1 MNQYLIMT
9 AAALLFAACGED
21 EKETPQ
27 AVLPAVSVTGT
38 YELHTGEP
46 LSTLT
51 LTGTATHEGKSVD
64 GTFEWKDGSTAY
76 QAAGQ
81 YDAPWVFTPADAV
94 KYTPVEGTVA
104 VTDLPNVYVCG
115 SEVNSSNMSVAKVW
129 KNDKELAPL
138 TSGTLESSVTSLAV
152 SGADLYVCGYEAN
165 KSSESVAKVWKNGKE
180 LYTLTGNVIG
190 HCLVLQ

>member
-1 MNQYLIMT
+1 MNQYLLMT

-27 AVLPAVSVTGT
+27 AVLPSVSVTGT

-51 LTGTATHEGKSVD
+51 LTGTATHEGMSVA
-64 GTFEWKDGSTAY
+64 GTFERKDGSTAY

-115 SEVNSSNMSVAKVW
+115 SE
-129 KNDKELAPL
+129 
-138 TSGTLESSVTSLAV
+138 
-152 SGADLYVCGYEAN
+152 
-165 KSSESVAKVWKNGKE
+165 SESGKEDVAKVWKNGEE
-180 LYTLTGNVIG
+180 LYSLTDNESFAK
-190 HCLVLQ
+190 CLVLQ